1 MEVSSG
7 DLSSLC
13 HCGCQD
19 VCSASPY
26 TTRPCSFLPLSL
38 LPSLSTLLCTL
49 YRSSAVKPDL
59 SFTVIGGYVKQT
71 WSRSRSQDQGRETG
85 QKNSLVSVEFS
96 TCFPFFFTYKNNVFV
111 THLFFFLFF
120 FTTWIFFG
128 FCGANL
134 IDPSW
139 FIDMIK
145 GTIH

>member
-19 VCSASPY
+19 VRSASPY

-85 QKNSLVSVEFS
+85 QKIFTSVWSFPLF
-96 TCFPFFFTYKNNVFV
+96 FPFFFHANQCVYDSSFRWLTSI
-111 THLFFFLFF
+111 TFF
-120 FTTWIFFG
+120 FTTLIFFWFLWG
-128 FCGANL
+128 QFDWPLL
-134 IDPSW
+134 IYRYD
-139 FIDMIK
+139 
-145 GTIH
+145 